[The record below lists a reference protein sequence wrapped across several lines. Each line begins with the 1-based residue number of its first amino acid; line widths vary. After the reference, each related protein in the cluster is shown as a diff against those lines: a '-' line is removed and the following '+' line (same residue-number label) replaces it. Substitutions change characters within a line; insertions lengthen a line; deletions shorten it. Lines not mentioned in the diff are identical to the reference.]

1 MLTIGASSGRVA
13 SDHLTSW
20 RQSDGKSVR
29 PITIALFG
37 GMLGHFY
44 FKSAARKKESH
55 QTGVK

>member
-1 MLTIGASSGRVA
+1 LAPVGREV
-13 SDHLTSW
+13 
-20 RQSDGKSVR
+20 VR